1 MSETSISA
9 FPLMMN
15 EVQVDINMDLPESD
29 IQDMLCRI
37 NQLNEIR
44 MDTNFRMVF
53 LFQEKSCSDFIKV
66 VQNRQPRMLKF
77 LEDLEQCAVQ
87 LDRMNKGAKI
97 SSITGS
103 SVGAVGGVLSIVGL
117 ALSPVTAGASL
128 GLLLGGTAMG
138 ILSGTNSAVT
148 TFTEIGVNHKQ
159 RNKAND
165 VLQKFMEDVQSIHDC
180 LGEVINQPTADK
192 EVSFYKDM
200 CIGFKQVGS
209 VGLSIRSLV
218 KDASDVKLIKSKN
231 LIAGSG
237 KMVAQESKAL
247 SNASKMASE
256 IPEVGQAAFKGS
268 LALSKTARAGAIALN
283 ALFLGMDIYSI
294 CQDSISLAKA
304 NKTEISQFIRARA
317 SLLKSEM
324 NSWENICN
332 SLNEGLKTE
341 DKKKAFLEMP
351 FYTAMKRQVQKKQSV
366 SFENKQRDR
375 ELKFQKEFYLIMV
388 VLGGLLGFAAWVCGA
403 FSN

>member
-1 MSETSISA
+1 MFYCGILVQSLIINSASMLILSALCSAQPHALPAYLLKLSRVCGMTLSE
-9 FPLMMN
+9 
-15 EVQVDINMDLPESD
+15 
-29 IQDMLCRI
+29 
-37 NQLNEIR
+37 

-53 LFQEKSCSDFIKV
+53 LFQEKSCSGFIKE
-66 VQNRQPRMLKF
+66 VQNQQPRMLKF

-128 GLLLGGTAMG
+128 GLLIGGTVMG

-148 TFTEIGVNHKQ
+148 TFTEIGVNHQQ

-165 VLQKFMEDVQSIHDC
+165 ALQKFRKDVQSIQDC
-180 LGEVINQPTADK
+180 LGEVINQSTADK
-192 EVSFYKDM
+192 EVGFYKD
-200 CIGFKQVGS
+200 I
-209 VGLSIRSLV
+209 
-218 KDASDVKLIKSKN
+218 
-231 LIAGSG
+231 
-237 KMVAQESKAL
+237 
-247 SNASKMASE
+247 NAPKMASE
-256 IPEVGQAAFKGS
+256 IQEMSQASFKGS
-268 LALSKTARAGAIALN
+268 LALSKTARAGFIALN

-294 CQDSISLAKA
+294 CKDSISLAKA

-324 NSWENICN
+324 NSWENIYN

-341 DKKKAFLEMP
+341 DKKKAFLEIP
-351 FYTAMKRQVQKKQSV
+351 FI
-366 SFENKQRDR
+366 QR
-375 ELKFQKEFYLIMV
+375 
-388 VLGGLLGFAAWVCGA
+388 
-403 FSN
+403 